1 MAQSLG
7 VVEVVWAG
15 VKFPTEKGATFR
27 QGGLVN
33 KAVTAGAQ
41 VSRSQE
47 MMPSRVQCSTP
58 FMTGMSIA
66 AIRAVAEGELQLV
79 CDTGQTFVI
88 ASAFLVDQ
96 PEITGGEG
104 GKLTLTW
111 EGGEAEEL
119 TQ

>member
-15 VKFPTEKGATFR
+15 VKFPCEKGAQFR

-47 MMPSRVQCSTP
+47 MMASRVQCSTP

-66 AIRAVAEGELQLV
+66 AIRSVTEGELQFV

-88 ASAFLVDQ
+88 ANAFLVDQ

-119 TQ
+119 LQ

>member
-15 VKFPTEKGATFR
+15 VKFPCEKGASFR
-27 QGGLVN
+27 QGGLIN
-33 KAVTAGAQ
+33 KSVTAGAQ

-47 MMPSRVQCSTP
+47 MMPSKVQCSTP
-58 FMTGMSIA
+58 FMTGMSIE
-66 AIRAVAEGELQLV
+66 AILATPEGELQFQ

-96 PEITGGEG
+96 VEVSGGEG

-111 EGGEAEEL
+111 EGGKAEEL
-119 TQ
+119 VS